1 MNWYLKLFK
10 VIKVKII
17 NPLFFIVLPCL
28 YYNLKNKKQLK
39 SLILYFL
46 VYSLFTLFSINELSA
61 QVNCKGKIE
70 NLPPNVK
77 KKIAVEYWTDDWWME
92 MDTISLNADNS
103 FEKSI
108 PNKHL
113 QARFRIWGRANKWID
128 FLVPQN
134 PDKDFVLDFGIM
146 DYNKMNGGPARLSGQ
161 ENEAYF
167 DLMTTSQECQL
178 LNDSLESIT
187 AKTSLQIAS
196 FKNKL
201 DESRRI
207 LNDKCKKIS
216 LTCKGSFIGDVLANI
231 LYYTS
236 KNDLINDS
244 KDILFSDQVFD
255 RKHFL
260 DNVPFNDK
268 RVLSHISF
276 IKKLYTYSQLFPKSD
291 SLQLISFVD
300 RLMNKRQGNEEV
312 NAWIFHYL
320 LFKFVNEKDEI
331 SLNYLLRSYS
341 DDCALEEHNSDKSV
355 KTLISALK
363 NCEVGKT
370 AFKMFLPDTSGN
382 NTSLANIA
390 LNNKLTL
397 LFFWRSDCSHCREFE
412 PELVK
417 IYNKYRGLGLEIIG
431 ISMDI
436 SEASW
441 KKYLLSNPMSW
452 INLHIA
458 TFEQRSQIRNNFP
471 VPATPTLI
479 AVDKNFTVR
488 SRLINRVALEKY
500 LDQELKN

>member
-1 MNWYLKLFK
+1 MNWYLNSYRE
-10 VIKVKII
+10 IKVKII
-17 NPLFFIVLPCL
+17 NPLFFIILPGLCYYLTNKIRKTNLVLHTII
-28 YYNLKNKKQLK
+28 Y
-39 SLILYFL
+39 IL
-46 VYSLFTLFSINELSA
+46 TLFSINSLVA
-61 QVNCKGKIE
+61 QVHCKGRIE
-70 NLPPNVK
+70 NLPSNVK
-77 KKIAVEYWTDDWWME
+77 KKIAVEYWNDDWWME
-92 MDTISLNADNS
+92 MDTISLNADYS

-128 FLVPQN
+128 FIVPQN
-134 PDKDFVLDFGIM
+134 PDKDYVLDFGIM
-146 DYNKMNGGPARLSGQ
+146 DFNKMNGGPAKLAGL

-167 DLMTTSQECQL
+167 TLMTTTQECQL
-178 LNDSLESIT
+178 LNDSLENIT
-187 AKTSLQIAS
+187 SKTNPQVTV

-207 LNDKCKKIS
+207 LNDNCKKIS
-216 LTCKGSFIGDVLANI
+216 LTCKGTLTGDVITNL
-231 LYYTS
+231 LYNTS
-236 KNDLINDS
+236 KEDLKNDS
-244 KDILFSDQVFD
+244 KDKLYSDEVFD

-260 DNVPFNDK
+260 DKVPFNDK

-276 IKKLYTYSQLFPKSD
+276 IKKLYAYAQLFPKSD

-300 RLMNKRQGNEEV
+300 RLMNKRQGNDEV

-331 SLNYLLRSYS
+331 SLNYLLRSYL
-341 DDCALEEHNSDKSV
+341 DDCAMEEHNTDQSV
-355 KTLISALK
+355 KTLIAALK

-370 AFKMFLPDTSGN
+370 AFKIFLPDTSGN
-382 NTSLANIA
+382 NRSLANIA
-390 LNNKLTL
+390 LKNKLTL

-417 IYNKYRGLGLEIIG
+417 IYNKYKGLGLEIIG

-436 SEASW
+436 NEASW
-441 KKYLLSNPMSW
+441 KKYLLTNPMNW
-452 INLHIA
+452 TNLHIA

-471 VPATPTLI
+471 VPSTPTLI
-479 AVDKNFTVR
+479 AVDKNFTVK